1 MPWIGAH
8 LFPLSATLLGIP
20 PWRPQDGICT
30 RDLQSHRQNIWRC
43 AHGRSMAMP
52 FVAWLI
58 FIVAAI
64 LEVGGDALIRQGLR
78 GDRLA
83 IIVAGCLTLGG
94 YGLVVNMVKW
104 DFAKLLGVYV
114 ALFAVVSVCVGR
126 FVFKEH
132 VPLATWLGLSLIIV
146 GALVIQVSHES
157 Q

>member
-1 MPWIGAH
+1 
-8 LFPLSATLLGIP
+8 
-20 PWRPQDGICT
+20 
-30 RDLQSHRQNIWRC
+30 
-43 AHGRSMAMP
+43 MP

-83 IIVAGCLTLGG
+83 IIVIGCLTLGG